1 MALTHAY
8 TTVDDLAVELEL
20 NATDQ
25 ARLTPKLERAIAAAS
40 RQIDAHTGWQAH
52 GFWADTTVQVRTYEP
67 EEADCLYIPE
77 GISTATGLIVKTDQ
91 DGDGVYETTI
101 SSSDYLLEPYN
112 ALSNYPAWP
121 YTEIE
126 IRATSAAY
134 FPTGLENT
142 VQITAKFGWPAVPD
156 DVEKATLIQAAQLYK
171 AGDAIF
177 GGVQLGLDGGV
188 LRLGSR
194 LHPMAEAL
202 LERYMKPR
210 VG

>member
-8 TTVDDLAVELEL
+8 TTVADLAVELEL
-20 NATDQ
+20 AAGDATRLQ
-25 ARLTPKLERAIAAAS
+25 AKLERAIAAAS
-40 RQIDAHTGWQAH
+40 RQIDAHTGWTQH

-67 EEADCLYIPE
+67 EEAEEIYIPE

-91 DGDGVYETTI
+91 DGDGTYEVTL
-101 SSSDYLLEPYN
+101 SNSDLILCPVN
-112 ALSNYPAWP
+112 ALADWPAHP

-126 IRATSAAY
+126 VRPTSQGVY
-134 FPTGLENT
+134 FPTGLENS

-156 DVEKATLIQAAQLYK
+156 DVEKACLVQATQLFK
-171 AGDAIF
+171 AGDAAF

-188 LRLGSR
+188 LRLGTR

-202 LERYMKPR
+202 LERYVKP
-210 VG
+210 